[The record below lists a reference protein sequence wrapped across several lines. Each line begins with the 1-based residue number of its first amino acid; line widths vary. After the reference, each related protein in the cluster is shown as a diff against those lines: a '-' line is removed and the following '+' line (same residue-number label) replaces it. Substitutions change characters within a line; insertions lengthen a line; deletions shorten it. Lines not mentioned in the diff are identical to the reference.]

1 MKSLFRASIL
11 GLGHS
16 EVVSLRQHVAAIL
29 TGVDIDWVGA
39 NHEHLDFLIVNSNF
53 INASSVQNLLR
64 SNSLPVLL
72 ASHASDMS
80 VADQHSIQLPLL
92 ENTPLKKWIHECV
105 LGDRMISTSPIK
117 SKEYVITQVLLDNT
131 KIFEYLRT
139 SNDGFLHLSDRC
151 GAVGIVDTNN
161 QLMYLLPE
169 RRVPV
174 DMQGSLA
181 YERVTHLPKTYQS
194 VDLLQWLWDVAW
206 FAPSCSLL
214 VPPDQLIKL
223 RFWPQPA
230 RAEDRRDVLLMSAK
244 VAQSTI
250 SAQDLALSLNIPVL
264 RTQHFMSA
272 SVMGGFGEV
281 QTQISQKAAVAP
293 EKAVNSTDATGLR
306 RLLLG
311 VRRRLGL

>member
-16 EVVSLRQHVAAIL
+16 EVVSLRQHVASIL

-39 NHEHLDFLIVNSNF
+39 NHENLDFLIVNSNF

-64 SNSLPVLL
+64 SNALPVLL
-72 ASHASDMS
+72 ASHASDTS

-105 LGDRMISTSPIK
+105 LGDRSILSSPVK

-139 SNDGFLHLSDRC
+139 SDDGFLHLSDRC
-151 GAVGIVDTNN
+151 GAVGIVDTTNK
-161 QLMYLLPE
+161 LMYTLPQ

-174 DMQGSLA
+174 DMQGNVS
-181 YERVTHLPKTYQS
+181 YERISYPPKTYEA

-206 FAPSCSLL
+206 FTPSCALL
-214 VPPDQLIKL
+214 VPPDQLIQLK
-223 RFWPQPA
+223 FWPQPS
-230 RAEDRRDVLLMSAK
+230 RAEDRRDVLLMSAR
-244 VAQSTI
+244 VAQSAI
-250 SAQDLALSLNIPVL
+250 SAQDLAVSLNIPVL

-272 SVMGGFGEV
+272 LVMAGFGEV
-281 QTQISQKAAVAP
+281 QTQIMKKPAAMP
-293 EKAVNSTDATGLR
+293 EKAVNSEEATGLR